1 MWGFS
6 VVRPGEQ
13 TQPAFFKATPDPEN
27 PNAVLIYFQDA
38 PADAK
43 LQLYYAKGRYSYANI
58 VDEENMP
65 LPAFGPMPVD

>member
-6 VVRPGEQ
+6 VVAPGLPN
-13 TQPAFFKATPDPEN
+13 QPEFFKAAPDPAN
-27 PNAVLIYFQDA
+27 PHALLIHFQEA

-43 LQLYYAKGRYSYANI
+43 LQLFYAKGRYSYANI

-65 LPAFGPMPVD
+65 LPAFGPMPVE